1 MKKGQVNV
9 GYAPKKVAFLNTEKL
24 VGSADRYSTIDYKA
38 IVAYAAK
45 AAAVPESSI
54 DMAMEALFD
63 AMNYFVLN
71 GHSVQIPNLGTFSL
85 SVRAKTASNESE
97 FTADF
102 RQNLRGVK
110 INFLPDSDLKAML
123 ANTSI
128 STSLA
133 DTTGYVSDGVVAV
146 TAKSFLNGMQKV
158 AMNNGGAYPVAVI
171 SAIRFD
177 GTRLTADYLG
187 TTPLT
192 IVLVDVDGTEHSV
205 MLGGSYLTMNYDN
218 LTANIKKLLAQYPN
232 AKYLKSLVLKDADNN
247 TIVEQ
252 AFAAVGA
259 DPIISAVSVNSNPIA
274 AGGTVGYVAGQSNRI
289 VIYGDN
295 FDVASEIKI
304 GTTVITP
311 SSLSKNQIICS
322 FTPAATGNYPVSVKS
337 ETSVASIYNMSFG
350 AAGGTVITG
359 VIANGDALLN
369 GGTTNITAGS
379 NYSIQVQ
386 GAGLDELTTSNFVLP
401 SGTTIVIASQS
412 ATMIQATINNAQAGD
427 FKVRVDGVDLFSAG
441 LVVVNPG
448 VTVTGYKLSAQG
460 AVQSLSTA
468 VNADASDGS
477 FSIILVGNDIDD
489 LTNANFSG
497 SGLNNLDYTPV
508 SGTLTGV
515 CGSTG
520 VKALRIAVDDT
531 TIATI
536 NINYVGSSDD
546 GQN

>member
-24 VGSADRYSTIDYKA
+24 VGSADRYSTIDYKS

-85 SVRAKTASNESE
+85 SVRAKTAANESE
-97 FTADF
+97 FSADF

-128 STSLA
+128 LTSLA
-133 DTTGYVSDGVVAV
+133 DTTGYVSDGVVSV
-146 TAKSFLNGMQKV
+146 SAKWFLNGLQKM
-158 AMNNGGAYPVAVI
+158 AMNNGGAYALALI
-171 SAIRFD
+171 STIRFE

-187 TTPLT
+187 ATPLT
-192 IVLVDVDGTEHSV
+192 IVIVDADATEHSV
-205 MLGGSYLTMNYDN
+205 TLGGSYLTMNYDS
-218 LTANIKKLLAQYPN
+218 LSANIKKLLPQYPN

-247 TIVEQ
+247 IVVEQ

-259 DPIISAVSVNSNPIA
+259 DPVISAVSVNSNPVA
-274 AGGTVGYVAGQSNRI
+274 AGGTVGYVAGQSNRV

-295 FDVASEIKI
+295 FDLASEIKI
-304 GTTVITP
+304 GNTVITP
-311 SSLSKNQIICS
+311 TSLSKNQIICT

-337 ETSVASIYNMSFG
+337 ETSVASVYNMSFG

-379 NYSIQVQ
+379 NYNIQIQ
-386 GAGLDELTTSNFVLP
+386 GAGLDELVAANFVLP
-401 SGTTIVIASQS
+401 AGTTITINSQS
-412 ATMIQATINNAQAGD
+412 ATMIQAVINNAQAGD
-427 FKVRVDGVDLFSAG
+427 FKVRVDGVDLFAAG
-441 LVVVNPG
+441 LVVVSPG
-448 VTVTGYKLSAQG
+448 ISVTGYKLSAGG
-460 AVQSLSTA
+460 ATQSLSTA
-468 VNADASDGS
+468 VDADSTDGS
-477 FSIILVGNDIDD
+477 FSIILVGSDIDD
-489 LTNANFSG
+489 LTNENFSG
-497 SGLNNLDYTPV
+497 SGLNNLDYTPGT
-508 SGTLTGV
+508 GTLTGQCSSV
-515 CGSTG
+515 G
-520 VKALRIAVDDT
+520 VKHLRIAVDDT
-531 TIATI
+531 TIA
-536 NINYVGSSDD
+536 NIDISYISDGGD